1 MAAVFKHERG
11 KTSGSNRGI
20 NNLKDRSMASQ
31 MKISLLH
38 LLVVALLLCE
48 VLGQQRSSSRRTYN
62 RRPATRYS
70 SGRIMRKECKD
81 EPKANATCAK
91 LVKELGVKVCHV
103 DVGELRVKL
112 ERSCAKTCHYC
123 GEPQQGCRTSQFGC
137 CWDVYTPRGD
147 LYGKTG
153 CPECKDHLHL
163 CRRFKRFCNSR
174 KGSAWAT
181 GANCDL
187 IKNFEAHCNS
197 ISTEI

>member
-1 MAAVFKHERG
+1 
-11 KTSGSNRGI
+11 
-20 NNLKDRSMASQ
+20 MASQ

-174 KGSAWAT
+174 KSENTAFMQLHCPLTCGKCT
-181 GANCDL
+181 EKRRVK
-187 IKNFEAHCNS
+187 IKGQRVS
-197 ISTEI
+197 MGDWSKL